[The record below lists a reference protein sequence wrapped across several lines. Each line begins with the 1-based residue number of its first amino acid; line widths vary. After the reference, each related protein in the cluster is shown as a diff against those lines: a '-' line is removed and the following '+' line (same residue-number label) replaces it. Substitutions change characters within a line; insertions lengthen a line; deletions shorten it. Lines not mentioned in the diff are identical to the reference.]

1 MRNLLTEFT
10 CLHTSCYDLHHFSS
24 LTFAFQ
30 HHFPI
35 NCLSS
40 PFIYVRSD
48 SLKPG
53 ILLWKCTPETSCH
66 YYDGTMRGR
75 RLTLHQFVG
84 LYCDREHIP
93 ACGMKHSLLFNLK
106 ETLFVFYNPWKQ
118 TCFASNT
125 TPLFILTGAQ
135 HGLWVIIGI
144 MLLSATTRQHIHTT
158 HLVCERTQPGG

>member
-40 PFIYVRSD
+40 PLIYVRFD
-48 SLKPG
+48 SLKPSYCG
-53 ILLWKCTPETSCH
+53 SAHQKPVVIIMTEQRL
-66 YYDGTMRGR
+66 GR

-84 LYCDREHIP
+84 LYCDREP
-93 ACGMKHSLLFNLK
+93 MPV
-106 ETLFVFYNPWKQ
+106 E
-118 TCFASNT
+118 
-125 TPLFILTGAQ
+125 
-135 HGLWVIIGI
+135 
-144 MLLSATTRQHIHTT
+144 
-158 HLVCERTQPGG
+158 